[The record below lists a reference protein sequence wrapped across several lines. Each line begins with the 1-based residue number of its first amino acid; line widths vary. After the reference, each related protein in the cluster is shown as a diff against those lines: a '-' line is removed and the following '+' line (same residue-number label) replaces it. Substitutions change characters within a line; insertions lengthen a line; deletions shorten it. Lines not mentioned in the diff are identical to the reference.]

1 MTRTVDMTSGKPLKL
16 IVRFAYP
23 AAAGSLLQQLYSLC
37 DLIILGRSGGVA
49 ALAAVSSSGW
59 LDYMCLGTVI
69 NLTMGF
75 GIRMSHFFGAGDK
88 KGLKKTVAQSVVLS
102 VILSLALL
110 ILSQALLR
118 PCLLLL
124 NTPGETF
131 ALTEGYLRI
140 IFGGIPLSMAYNLAA
155 ACLRAAGDS
164 RTPLYAVIAA
174 SVCNLCLDLL
184 FVAAL
189 RFGPAGA
196 AAATVVS
203 QGISAA
209 VCLRAWM
216 GVPGMR
222 VSRADMKKDPGEMK
236 KLLSLGLPSAFE
248 VWVISFGGL
257 IVNGA
262 VNARGYIFMAGYNA
276 PGRLQALMESVGNA
290 VGGAVGTFTGQNYG
304 AGRMDRV
311 REGVGKSALTSV
323 GLALAM
329 AAVMLAAG
337 KPLIRFFMVDAETLV
352 EEVVTVGYR
361 FVIVMSAAL
370 VSLYLLFVYR
380 SALKGLGKVRASFAS
395 SVIEFAMRVSCVF
408 LLPGLMGEWGLYIA
422 EVMAWFGAYVLL
434 YLAYRKNIKRM
445 RAP

>member
-1 MTRTVDMTSGKPLKL
+1 MTSGRPLGL
-16 IVRFAYP
+16 IARFALP

-37 DLIILGRSGGVA
+37 DLVILGRAGGVA

-75 GIRMSHFFGAGDK
+75 GIRMSHFFGAGDGD
-88 KGLKKTVAQSVVLS
+88 GLRRTLGQSIILS
-102 VILSLALL
+102 VTLSMALL

-118 PCLLLL
+118 PCLKVL
-124 NTPGETF
+124 NTPAETF
-131 ALTEGYLRI
+131 ALTEVYLRI

-155 ACLRAAGDS
+155 ACLRAAGDA
-164 RTPLYAVIAA
+164 RTPLHAVTAA

-184 FVAAL
+184 FVAVL

-196 AAATVVS
+196 AAATVIS
-203 QGISAA
+203 QAVSAA
-209 VCLRAWM
+209 VCLKAWK
-216 GVPGMR
+216 GVPEMR
-222 VSRADMKKDPGEMK
+222 VGRQDMKKDPEEMK

-262 VNARGYIFMAGYNA
+262 VNARGYVFMAGYNA

-290 VGGAVGTFTGQNYG
+290 VGGAVGTYTGQNFG
-304 AGRMDRV
+304 AGKMDRV
-311 REGVGKSALTSV
+311 HEGVRKSAMTSV

-329 AAVMLAAG
+329 AGVMLAAG
-337 KPLIRFFMVDAETLV
+337 KPLIRFFMVDAEALV

-370 VSLYLLFVYR
+370 FSLYLLFVYR
-380 SALKGLGKVRASFAS
+380 SALKGLGKVSASFAS
-395 SVIEFAMRVSCVF
+395 SVIEFVMRVSCVF
-408 LLPGLMGEWGLYIA
+408 LLPGLIGEWGLYLA
-422 EVMAWFGAYVLL
+422 EVMAWFGAFVLL
-434 YLAYRKNIKRM
+434 YLAYRNIIKRM
-445 RAP
+445 MTP